1 MPLSTYQWRLK
12 DGPSAPWGAWV
23 TSTTEFETNS
33 AALYRTG
40 TKCPKFRELQ
50 KAGAILPVNYYKRD
64 SILSEREG
72 CSGNIFWYTGG
83 SSSYQYGQ
91 EQWTNYYDSS
101 WISESTWALPFPAF
115 DEGLLAAA
123 VNDAVAEAS
132 ASATMLPV
140 SIIEARSTLEMLKNA
155 VKRLLKFAEFIR
167 QLSIRRKESFSALWL
182 EYRLGWMPFY
192 YELIGFIETVNGA
205 LKEGDRQSGSGVRND
220 SDSDSQTSS
229 VDIYPYLYQETSESY
244 SVEYR
249 CRGFALGTVTS
260 SVTAR
265 YGLNPVTVVWELITL
280 SWLLDKFISVGS
292 WLASVSNGLSG
303 FAVSATG
310 VTLKTRIIR
319 SKSVRRSARMVG
331 TGGGF
336 GDTGWMSLT
345 LSQDIMVRSPA
356 SGGSFP
362 SFNTRLSLVSI
373 VDILALIAQFRRWRI

>member
-1 MPLSTYQWRLK
+1 MPQSTYQYRLR
-12 DGPSAPWGAWV
+12 DSASAPWGDWI
-23 TSTTEFETNS
+23 TSSTEFETNS
-33 AALYRTG
+33 AALYKTG

-50 KAGAILPVNYYKRD
+50 KSGAILPVNYYKRD
-64 SILSEREG
+64 ATLTEREG

-91 EQWTNYYDSS
+91 EQWTDYYDLS
-101 WISESTWALPFPAF
+101 WISESSWALPFPAF

-140 SIIEARSTLEMLKNA
+140 SIIEARSTLVMLKNA

-229 VDIYPYLYQETSESY
+229 VDIFPYLYQETSESY

-292 WLASVSNGLSG
+292 WLASVQR
-303 FAVSATG
+303 AVRLCRVSYWCYSED
-310 VTLKTRIIR
+310 KNN
-319 SKSVRRSARMVG
+319 
-331 TGGGF
+331 
-336 GDTGWMSLT
+336 SL
-345 LSQDIMVRSPA
+345 
-356 SGGSFP
+356 
-362 SFNTRLSLVSI
+362 
-373 VDILALIAQFRRWRI
+373 